1 MNKRAE
7 YLQLARTLLVGAGLL
22 AAIYLT
28 SLYSFLL
35 FHSIVEIFTIVVA
48 SGIFMLSWNARD
60 MLDNHYLLFVG
71 IAYLF
76 VAALDLLHTLAF
88 QGMDVFAGR
97 QANLPTQL
105 WVAARYMQSI
115 SLLIAPLFLG
125 RRLRTWPVFAAY
137 GLVTVLVVASTFFWR
152 DFPIAYIAGEGL
164 TPFKQISEVA
174 IMLILLA
181 AVGLLL
187 HKRATFSPGVL
198 RLLVLSILAAILSE
212 LCFTE
217 YVSVYD
223 QIMIVGHLFR
233 LVSYYLLYKAIIQ
246 TGLHRPYQVLFW
258 NLKQSEETL
267 RVQAAELQSRNEEL
281 DAFAHS
287 VAHDLQNPLTAIL
300 LAAQT
305 ARSPKMPP
313 EERLEFLDDIASTA
327 RKMSQIIEALMLLAE
342 VRHSQV
348 PIEPV
353 DTGAVISDV
362 KRRLRAQIQQA
373 RAEIREPAEWPE
385 ALGYAPWVAEVW
397 ANYLSNAI
405 QYGGQPPCIELGAE
419 LQADGSVRFWVR
431 DNGAGLDPEQQT
443 SLFQVGARLSRK
455 RNGHGLGLS
464 IVKRVVEKLGGQ
476 VGVVSRSGQGS
487 QFFFTLPAAVHKDKE
502 WPVGQPALQAGG
514 LN

>member
-1 MNKRAE
+1 MNKRTD

-22 AAIYLT
+22 AGIYLT

-35 FHSIVEIFTIVVA
+35 FHSITEIFTIVVA

-60 MLDNHYLLFVG
+60 MLDNNYLLFIG

-88 QGMDVFAGR
+88 QGMSVFAGR

-105 WVAARYMQSI
+105 WIAARYMQSI
-115 SLLIAPLFLG
+115 SLLIAPLFLD
-125 RRLRTWPVFAAY
+125 RRLRTWPVFISY
-137 GLVTVLVVASTFFWR
+137 GLVTLLVVASTFFWR
-152 DFPIAYIAGEGL
+152 NFPIAYLAGEGL
-164 TPFKQISEVA
+164 TPFKQVSELIIV
-174 IMLILLA
+174 LILLA
-181 AVGLLL
+181 AADLLL
-187 HKRATFSPGVL
+187 RKRAAFSPGVL
-198 RLLVLSILAAILSE
+198 RLLLLSILAAILSE

-223 QIMIVGHLFR
+223 QILIIGHLFR
-233 LVSYYLLYKAIIQ
+233 LVSYYLLYRAIIQ
-246 TGLHRPYQVLFW
+246 TGLLRPYQVLFW

-267 RVQAAELQSRNEEL
+267 RAQAAELQSRNEEL

-313 EERLEFLDDIASTA
+313 EERLEFLEDIASTA

-348 PIEPV
+348 PIETV

-362 KRRLRAQIQQA
+362 KRRLRAQIQQS
-373 RAEIREPAEWPE
+373 RAEVCEPAEWPE

-405 QYGGQPPCIELGAE
+405 KYGGQPPCIELGAE
-419 LQADGSVRFWVR
+419 VQADGAVRFWVR
-431 DNGAGLDPEQQT
+431 DNGAGLSAEQQAH
-443 SLFQVGARLSRK
+443 LFQVGARLSRK
-455 RNGHGLGLS
+455 RSGHGLGLS

-476 VGVVSRSGQGS
+476 VGVSSETGQGS
-487 QFFFTLPAAVHKDKE
+487 EFFFTLPGVPQKGSQ
-502 WPVGQPALQAGG
+502 WPVRQPALQAGG